1 MIRTSACTHTYY
13 CISYAISI
21 KYKYI
26 YICTLVPKY
35 NYSDIDWS
43 RYNLLKCVLHHRN
56 IKSTSLSVLSLKIH
70 LHAYTCTHAEI
81 RAFLDARPPESTYVR
96 IMFTLQKPIL
106 MEIFPVL
113 HNYITSFSTANIF
126 YWFSYLL
133 WHLWWIVFELSL

>member
-1 MIRTSACTHTYY
+1 MIRTSACTYTY

-21 KYKYI
+21 KHIYI

-35 NYSDIDWS
+35 NYSDIDWL

-70 LHAYTCTHAEI
+70 LHAYTCTYTEI

-96 IMFTLQKPIL
+96 IMFTETHTYGDI
-106 MEIFPVL
+106 PVL
-113 HNYITSFSTANIF
+113 QNYVTSFSTVNSAYSAIYCDTCDRLF
-126 YWFSYLL
+126 
-133 WHLWWIVFELSL
+133 LSCHCKRT